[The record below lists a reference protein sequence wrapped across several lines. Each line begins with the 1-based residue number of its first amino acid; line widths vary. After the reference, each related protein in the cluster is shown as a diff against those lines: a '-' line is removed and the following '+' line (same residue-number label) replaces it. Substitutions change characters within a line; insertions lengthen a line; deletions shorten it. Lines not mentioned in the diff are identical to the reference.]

1 MAPVDSTATKRQ
13 QSGRLPRSQQG
24 SARASA
30 KHATDGPRG
39 QADGFMEQAQVADG
53 NVQSTL
59 ILADPFEQTEEYT
72 ELKNE
77 KSEELERKRSLLKIQ
92 EIRMGRIDLDHMFE
106 QDFIDL

>member
-13 QSGRLPRSQQG
+13 QSGRLPRSQQD

-30 KHATDGPRG
+30 KHATDGSRG
-39 QADGFMEQAQVADG
+39 QEDGFMEQAQVADG

-59 ILADPFEQTEEYT
+59 ILADPFEQTEE
-72 ELKNE
+72 LKNE

-92 EIRMGRIDLDHMFE
+92 EIRMGKIDLDHMFE

>member
-1 MAPVDSTATKRQ
+1 
-13 QSGRLPRSQQG
+13 
-24 SARASA
+24 
-30 KHATDGPRG
+30 
-39 QADGFMEQAQVADG
+39 MEQAQAADG

-59 ILADPFEQTEEYT
+59 ILADPFEQTE

-92 EIRMGRIDLDHMFE
+92 EIRMGKIDLDHMFE